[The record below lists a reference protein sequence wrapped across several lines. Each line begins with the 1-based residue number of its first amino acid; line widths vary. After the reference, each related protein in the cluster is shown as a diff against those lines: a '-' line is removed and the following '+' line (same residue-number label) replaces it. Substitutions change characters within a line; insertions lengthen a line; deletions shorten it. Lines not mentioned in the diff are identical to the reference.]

1 MGEVADS
8 KAVTGDVNCKAG
20 NAIQRQLGTVKAIM
34 TVRLPPT
41 SSATKIATD
50 DSHKGYKAVAGRS

>member
-1 MGEVADS
+1 MSGSRLDGMGRWWVANS
-8 KAVTGDVNCKAG
+8 GAVTGDVNCKAG

-41 SSATKIATD
+41 SSATKQ
-50 DSHKGYKAVAGRS
+50 DSNG